1 MSSLKVDNITGRG
14 STGFTGSVKSE
25 GGSTTTDLQQGLA
38 KAWANYPASGTTFN
52 DSFNASGA
60 VDNGT
65 GNYTISY
72 TNNFSNANNTPQMS
86 STDVTEVGAESQA
99 DITASSVKV
108 RTHNSEGSVR
118 DRDYVGLTVFGDLA

>member
-1 MSSLKVDNITGRG
+1 MANGTIAFDTLQTSGQITGTARSLDTDYVVNG
-14 STGFTGSVKSE
+14 SAKS
-25 GGSTTTDLQQGLA
+25 
-38 KAWANYPASGTTFN
+38 WANYGASGTTFN

-99 DITASSVKV
+99 DITASSVKI
-108 RTHNSEGSVR
+108 RTHNSEGTVR
-118 DRDYVGLTVFGDLA
+118 DRDYVGLTVFGELA